1 MPSPQQMPW
10 ILDLLLNREI
20 RFINNPTQ
28 LYLNSLV
35 YTDALG
41 TQNTNTLVKR
51 YCIEFTDQFQHVF
64 MATSYVMYL
73 VIRMYVAS

>member
-51 YCIEFTDQFQHVF
+51 YCIEFTDQFNMCLWQLA
-64 MATSYVMYL
+64 MLCIWLYVCM
-73 VIRMYVAS
+73 